1 MLLINNYFKHN
12 LKGNNTDDQDKKLEQ
27 IRKDV
32 ENISFFVYKETKVG
46 YTDIYIEL
54 NLYQIN
60 IFYFNWLRS
69 I

>member
-1 MLLINNYFKHN
+1 M
-12 LKGNNTDDQDKKLEQ
+12 EQ

-60 IFYFNWLRS
+60 IISTFIN
-69 I
+69 